1 MAKVVLSIDKNTGER
16 EALDAALRRFK
27 KQVFN
32 ENIIQECKKREY
44 YMSKSLKRREKSKE
58 AQKRL
63 RKSMKKRKQY

>member
-1 MAKVVLSIDKNTGER
+1 MAKVVLYVDKNTGER

-32 ENIIQECKKREY
+32 DNIIQECKKREY
-44 YMSKSLKRREKSKE
+44 FKSKSVKRREKSEE

-63 RKSMKKRKQY
+63 RKKNKNRRQY

>member
-1 MAKVVLSIDKNTGER
+1 MAKVVLYVDKNTGER

-32 ENIIQECKKREY
+32 DKIIQECKKREY
-44 YMSKSLKRREKSKE
+44 FKSKSVKRREKSEE

-63 RKSMKKRKQY
+63 RKKNKNRRQY